1 MRPELLG
8 LDRLGRFGDRVAL
21 VSADEQLTYLDLAER
36 VDEVGQRLGASR
48 RLVLVEAA
56 NEIET
61 VVAYLGALAG
71 GHVVILTDR
80 NRSALLHALLATYD
94 PDYVYADG
102 SWRER
107 RTAGGPDLHPDLA
120 LLLSTSGSTGSPKL
134 VRLSSG
140 NLHSN
145 AQAIAEYL
153 TLTSADVAISSL
165 PLGYCY
171 GLSVLHS
178 HLLAG
183 AAMALTNRTV
193 VEPDFWALVEQAQVT
208 SLAGVPETFTLLER
222 SGQPWYAAG
231 SLRRVTQAG
240 GRLSPSRVRQLA
252 GLGADHGW
260 RFFVMYG
267 QTEATARM
275 AYLPPEQA
283 LSHPHSV
290 GRAVPG
296 GRIWIDRAGPDG
308 VGELVYAGPNVMM
321 GYAAAWQDLAKGAEL
336 TELHT
341 GDLARE
347 VTDGMVEIVG
357 RTNRFAKIGGY
368 RIDLERL
375 EAALSDGTRSV
386 ACVSDDRRL
395 TVATA
400 GTDAALVRRQV
411 SRLSGLPMARIRVCH
426 YADLPRLPNGKVDYA
441 TLQNGTPAS
450 GGGAHADARPDLQ
463 AAYAKVL
470 GYDHVEPTDS
480 FVSLGGDS
488 LSFVEM
494 SLVLEERCC
503 PMPRNWPELS
513 IAELAAMA
521 APPPVRMVASKPAEP
536 VVPRRA
542 AWVRVDISIAL
553 RALAVTLIVLIHLQV
568 WGVRG
573 GGHLLLALAGYTF
586 ARFALPGIQAADGVR
601 EFARSIARLAI
612 PAVAFI
618 ALLVA
623 LGQPYRLA
631 NILLVNHYFG
641 PPVWDARW
649 NFWFVEALVEILTG
663 MLMLFS
669 VPLARR
675 LERAHQLTF
684 PLVLLVIGL
693 VLRFSALDLPLRF
706 GRPHAIF
713 WLFVLGW
720 LIHRADSLPL
730 KLLVSVISTVTLLG
744 YFPDDPLRVTVVQIG
759 LLILIWCT
767 ALSAPPM
774 VARSVHRVAAGSLW
788 IYLTHWVVWPFL
800 QDRWGWPPLV
810 TAAGCLVAGVIA
822 SDVVNRVQTTL
833 SDVLRPAA
841 VRLRT
846 GIESNGMNRGGQRMS
861 IPPVEP
867 RPVPPGPEPIPTP
880 DPGPPISPP
889 GQPQPIPT
897 PDPGPPISPP
907 GQPQPIP
914 DHGPIDWLLGTA
926 SLSQGVSTSRDTR
939 LHAG

>member
-1 MRPELLG
+1 MRITTVRPQPLG
-8 LDRLGRFGDRVAL
+8 LDRLRRFGNRMAL
-21 VSADEQLTYLDLAER
+21 VSADEQLSYFDLAER
-36 VDEVGQRLGASR
+36 LDEVGQRLGASR

-71 GHVVILTDR
+71 GHAVILTDR
-80 NRSALLHALLATYD
+80 KRSALVYALLATYD
-94 PDYVYADG
+94 PDCVYADR

-107 RTAGGPDLHPDLA
+107 RTAGGLDLHPDLA

-134 VRLSSG
+134 VRLSSQS
-140 NLHSN
+140 LHSN
-145 AQAIAEYL
+145 AEAIADYL

-183 AAMALTNRTV
+183 AAMAITDRTV
-193 VEPDFWALVEQAQVT
+193 VEPDFWALVDQAQVT

-252 GLGADHGW
+252 SLGADHGW

-275 AYLPPEQA
+275 AYLPPEHA

-296 GRIWIDRAGPDG
+296 GRIRIDHPGPDG
-308 VGELVYAGPNVMM
+308 VGELVYSGPNVMM
-321 GYAAAWQDLAKGAEL
+321 GYAAARPDLARGAEL
-336 TELHT
+336 TELRT

-347 VTDGMVEIVG
+347 VAGGLLEIVG

-375 EAALSDGTRSV
+375 EAALTDGTRSV
-386 ACVSDDRRL
+386 ACVSDDHRL
-395 TVATA
+395 TVATT
-400 GTDAALVRRQV
+400 GSDAAIVRRQA
-411 SRLSGLPMARIRVCH
+411 SKLSGLPVARIGVCH
-426 YADLPRLPNGKVDYA
+426 YPDLPRLPNGKVDYA
-441 TLQNGTPAS
+441 GLQNATRPS
-450 GGGAHADARPDLQ
+450 GGAHADAQADLQ

-480 FVSLGGDS
+480 FISLGGDS

-494 SLVLEERCC
+494 SLVLEERCNTV
-503 PMPRNWPELS
+503 PRNWPELS
-513 IAELAAMA
+513 IAELAAVET
-521 APPPVRMVASKPAEP
+521 PPPAPTGAPKPAEKSLRGP
-536 VVPRRA
+536 A
-542 AWVRVDISIAL
+542 SWVRVDTSIAL

-586 ARFALPGIQAADGVR
+586 ARFALPGIHAADGAR
-601 EFARSIARLAI
+601 ELARSIARLAI

-623 LGQPYRLA
+623 LGQPYGLA

-649 NFWFVEALVEILTG
+649 NFWFVEALVEILVG
-663 MLMLFS
+663 MLVLFS

-675 LERAHQLTF
+675 LERAHQVTF
-684 PLVLLVIGL
+684 PLVLLAIGL
-693 VLRFSALDLPLRF
+693 VLRYSAIDLPLRF
-706 GRPHAIF
+706 GRPHAIV
-713 WLFVLGW
+713 WLFALGW
-720 LIHRADSLPL
+720 LIHRAESLPL

-744 YFPDDPLRVTVVQIG
+744 YFPDDPLRVTVVQTG

-767 ALSAPPM
+767 AVSAPPL

-800 QDRWGWPPLV
+800 QHRWGWPPVV

-822 SDVVNRVQTTL
+822 SNVVNRVQTVL
-833 SDVLRPAA
+833 SGVLRPAV
-841 VRLRT
+841 VRLSAAT
-846 GIESNGMNRGGQRMS
+846 ESYSVNR
-861 IPPVEP
+861 
-867 RPVPPGPEPIPTP
+867 
-880 DPGPPISPP
+880 
-889 GQPQPIPT
+889 
-897 PDPGPPISPP
+897 
-907 GQPQPIP
+907 
-914 DHGPIDWLLGTA
+914 A
-926 SLSQGVSTSRDTR
+926 SQN
-939 LHAG
+939 

>member
-1 MRPELLG
+1 MPPQLLG
-8 LDRLGRFGDRVAL
+8 LDRLGRFGNRMAL

-36 VDEVGQRLGASR
+36 VDEVGQRLGASSR

-61 VVAYLGALAG
+61 VVAYLGALAA
-71 GHVVILTDR
+71 GHAVILTDR
-80 NRSALLHALLATYD
+80 KRSALVHALLATYD
-94 PDYVYADG
+94 PDFVYADG

-107 RTAGGPDLHPDLA
+107 HTGGRLDLHADLA

-145 AQAIAEYL
+145 AEAIAEYL
-153 TLTSADVAISSL
+153 NLTNTDVAISSL

-183 AAMALTNRTV
+183 AAVAITDRSV
-193 VEPDFWALVEQAQVT
+193 VEPDFWALVDRAQVT
-208 SLAGVPETFTLLER
+208 SLAGVPETFALLER
-222 SGQPWYAAG
+222 SGQQWYAAA

-240 GRLSPSRVRQLA
+240 GRLSPSGVRQLA
-252 GLGADHGW
+252 SLGADHGW

-296 GRIWIDRAGPDG
+296 GRIRIDRPGPDG

-321 GYAAAWQDLAKGAEL
+321 GYAAARQDLASGAEL
-336 TELHT
+336 TELRT

-347 VTDGMVEIVG
+347 GADGLIQIVG

-375 EAALSDGTRSV
+375 EAALADGTRSV
-386 ACVSDDRRL
+386 ACVSDDHRL
-395 TVATA
+395 TVATT
-400 GTDAALVRRQV
+400 GTDAAIVRRQV
-411 SRLSGLPMARIRVCH
+411 SRLSGLPVARIGVCH
-426 YADLPRLPNGKVDYA
+426 YTDLPRLPNGKVDYA
-441 TLQNGTPAS
+441 GLQNVTPAS
-450 GGGAHADARPDLQ
+450 GGAHPDAQADLQ

-470 GYDHVEPTDS
+470 GYDQVEPTDS

-494 SLVLEERCC
+494 SLVLEERFS
-503 PMPRNWPELS
+503 PLPRNWPELS
-513 IAELAAMA
+513 IAELAAMG
-521 APPPVRMVASKPAEP
+521 APPPTPTVATEPTEPAAH
-536 VVPRRA
+536 RRA
-542 AWVRVDISIAL
+542 AWVRVDTSIAL

-623 LGQPYRLA
+623 LGQPYGMA

-649 NFWFVEALVEILTG
+649 NFWFVEALVEILVG
-663 MLMLFS
+663 MLVLFS

-684 PLVLLVIGL
+684 PLVLLAIGL
-693 VLRFSALDLPLRF
+693 VLRYSAMDLPLRF

-713 WLFVLGW
+713 WLFALGW
-720 LIHRADSLPL
+720 LIHRAQSLPL
-730 KLLVSVISTVTLLG
+730 KLLVSVISTGTLLG
-744 YFPDDPLRVTVVQIG
+744 YFPDDPLRVTVVQAG

-767 ALSAPPM
+767 ALPAPPL

-800 QDRWGWPPLV
+800 QDGWGWPPVV
-810 TAAGCLVAGVIA
+810 TAAGCLVVGVVA
-822 SDVVNRVQTTL
+822 CDFVNRLQTVL
-833 SDVLRPAA
+833 LAVLRPAVVGLRA
-841 VRLRT
+841 GAASPLAGPRTGLSPLWREIAPTRLARNMVASSIQTRLPDRLRT
-846 GIESNGMNRGGQRMS
+846 
-861 IPPVEP
+861 
-867 RPVPPGPEPIPTP
+867 
-880 DPGPPISPP
+880 
-889 GQPQPIPT
+889 
-897 PDPGPPISPP
+897 
-907 GQPQPIP
+907 
-914 DHGPIDWLLGTA
+914 
-926 SLSQGVSTSRDTR
+926 
-939 LHAG
+939 